1 MIKVQ
6 HWKIYPVHFGGEN
19 DMLSDE
25 LMKLMSTQC
34 CNENMGV
41 PILDAIYQGCKK
53 LNMIGMYHIY
63 VYSGNIQFDYI
74 QEGYAL
80 IDCL

>member
-1 MIKVQ
+1 MNEIEASMIKVQ

-19 DMLSDE
+19 DVLSDE
-25 LMKLMSTQC
+25 LMKLTSFQC

-53 LNMIGMYHIY
+53 NMDDRYVPHIY
-63 VYSGNIQFDYI
+63 VYSEFIQFDFI
-74 QEGYAL
+74 Q
-80 IDCL
+80 